1 MGFLGISAMNKT
13 DVRGDIF
20 IATSGAY
27 PYVAA
32 DPRWTWYNATSFN
45 ALLVR
50 FEALQFSKR
59 EDADDAAMVVMRN
72 DVWWEALKLATAL
85 EIFIKEVAQSA
96 PYEMDH
102 NKLFHY
108 QYLEKPDSFKTEVR
122 KPDSYKMEINNSPEL
137 YQESQDYYNLI
148 GLTEEDSNRA
158 DGADDK
164 FDKFEI

>member
-20 IATSGAY
+20 IATSGAW
-27 PYVAA
+27 PYVAV
-32 DPRWTWYNATSFN
+32 DPRWSWYNATSFN

-50 FEALQFSKR
+50 FENLQFSKR
-59 EDADDAAMVVMRN
+59 EEADDAAMVVMRN
-72 DVWWEALKLATAL
+72 DLWWEALRLATAL
-85 EIFIKEVAQSA
+85 EIFIKQIAESA

-108 QYLEKPDSFKTEVR
+108 QQFEKPDSFKTEIR
-122 KPDSYKMEINNSPEL
+122 KPEIYKPEIDNSPDL

-158 DGADDK
+158 DDK
-164 FDKFEI
+164 SDKFEI